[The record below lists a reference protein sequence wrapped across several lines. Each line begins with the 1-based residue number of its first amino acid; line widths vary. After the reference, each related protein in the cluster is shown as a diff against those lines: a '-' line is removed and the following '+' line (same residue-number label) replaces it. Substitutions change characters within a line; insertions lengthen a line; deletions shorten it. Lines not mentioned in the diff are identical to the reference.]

1 MILISDNI
9 GMKTVWSGRNTI
21 EPDLCRSF
29 VGFSLSH
36 SSMPR
41 VYPASSA
48 RVASQSVER
57 IEFQGD
63 TFALHA

>member
-1 MILISDNI
+1 MIVISDNI

-21 EPDLCRSF
+21 ELDLCR

-48 RVASQSVER
+48 RVASQSVGR
-57 IEFQGD
+57 IEVQGGIS
-63 TFALHA
+63 ALHA